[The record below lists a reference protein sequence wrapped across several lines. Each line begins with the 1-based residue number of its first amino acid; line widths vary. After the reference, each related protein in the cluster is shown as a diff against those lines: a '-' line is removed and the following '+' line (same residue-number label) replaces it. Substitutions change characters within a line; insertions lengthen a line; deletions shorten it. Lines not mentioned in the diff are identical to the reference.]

1 MRKGSRFPL
10 KCGRSADAEAI
21 REMQA
26 KPQQNRQTAEVPR
39 SARERAVLA
48 ECCSA
53 HLMRLIIISQK
64 CSVLLKFT
72 STFGFAPTQLECKA
86 FLFSSLS
93 LAAFHISIFVFRLG
107 LKRRCPN

>member
-39 SARERAVLA
+39 SARESLLA
-48 ECCSA
+48 ESCSA

-86 FLFSSLS
+86 FLFPSLS